1 MRRKSDA
8 IYKQMARTLRQ
19 GFIDPETTDEFP
31 ERFPS
36 GTSKAQIIR
45 DLRRAGYSV
54 GKELVLHE
62 TKAEGIK
69 VTEVHRTGNIASG
82 FDARSGYDL
91 RDIDEWTPQQKAKLT
106 RTFNIVKSLS
116 ERPYQTYRPRKRENL
131 ELVQDAAHGIPTP
144 PEINIAFVPVAHPG
158 ERADIE
164 IIKREQIKKRRGKEV
179 IEQKPMV
186 VIHDRDVAKIPVR
199 WSDVNVTKKQ
209 FQKDPVKATQKLI
222 DEMAKLGINT
232 FTPMAGVHDFPRSFN
247 AKGLIEEIKNIL
259 AQYSKKQWSQFLL
272 GIHAFEMPRNA
283 NLVEYRKDK
292 KAAKAA
298 QTTANKKA
306 RATFRKQVKE
316 AEQRK
321 KKKRGKRR

>member
-1 MRRKSDA
+1 MGRKSEA
-8 IYKQMARTLRQ
+8 IYKQMVRTLRH
-19 GFIDPETTDEFP
+19 GFIDPETTDQFP
-31 ERFPS
+31 QNFKT
-36 GTSKAQIIR
+36 GTSKAQIVR
-45 DLRRAGYSV
+45 DLRRRGYAV

-62 TKAEGIK
+62 TKAEGIT
-69 VTEVHRTGNIASG
+69 VTDVHRTGNIASG
-82 FDARSGYDL
+82 FGAADGYDL
-91 RDIDEWTPQQKAKLT
+91 RDIENWTPQQKAKLT

-116 ERPYQTYRPRKRENL
+116 ERPYQVYRPRKRENL
-131 ELVQDAAHGIPTP
+131 ELVQEAAHVIPTP

-186 VIHDRDVAKIPVR
+186 VIHDRDVAKIPVK
-199 WSDVNVTKKQ
+199 WSDVNVSKKE

-232 FTPMAGVHDFPRSFN
+232 FTPMAGVHEFPRSFN
-247 AKGLIEEIKNIL
+247 AQGLLEEIRNIM
-259 AQYSKKQWSQFLL
+259 AQYSKERWSAFLL

-283 NLVEYRKDK
+283 DLVDYRKSK
-292 KAAKAA
+292 RAAKAA
-298 QTTANKKA
+298 QTAANKKA
-306 RATFRKQVKE
+306 AATFRKQVKE
-316 AEQRK
+316 AEERK